1 VVAGRRSGTLSRRDP
16 ATDHRQACP
25 AKAGGGGS
33 NGSRVRLWKREL
45 QKLANEL
52 GLDIVVSHLPPGNSK
67 WNKIEHRLFSFIS
80 QNWRAQPLVSY
91 RVIPGSSPGTE
102 LISATTT
109 KTGLTVR
116 CELDT
121 GQYPSGIVVSDAEM
135 AAINI
140 KRAEFHGEWN
150 YTISPKAYPQDCA
163 FIS

>member
-1 VVAGRRSGTLSRRDP
+1 MAAAATAHGSGCGNVNCRSWPTNSASTSWSAICRP
-16 ATDHRQACP
+16 AP
-25 AKAGGGGS
+25 AS
-33 NGSRVRLWKREL
+33 
-45 QKLANEL
+45 
-52 GLDIVVSHLPPGNSK
+52 

-91 RVIPGSSPGTE
+91 RVIVE

-121 GQYPSGIVVSDAEM
+121 GRYPSGIVVSDAEI
-135 AAINI
+135 AALNI

-150 YTISPKAYPQDCA
+150 YTISPNTYPPNCA

>member
-1 VVAGRRSGTLSRRDP
+1 M
-16 ATDHRQACP
+16 
-25 AKAGGGGS
+25 
-33 NGSRVRLWKREL
+33 
-45 QKLANEL
+45 
-52 GLDIVVSHLPPGNSK
+52 VSHLPPGTSK

-91 RVIPGSSPGTE
+91 RVIVE

-121 GQYPSGIVVSDAEM
+121 GRYPSGIVVSDAEI
-135 AAINI
+135 AALNI

-150 YTISPKAYPQDCA
+150 YTISPNTYPPNCA